1 MGSTVVVD
9 MEDQVPYEVHR
20 LMSPERIYFDLHD
33 TVLPPELEGK
43 TMDVGDA
50 SLTRVRIAQP
60 VAGVTRIVLDT
71 RGGSN
76 FSVSMETSP
85 YRLVVELRGSEKT
98 LVRTKLLRKARLRN

>member
-33 TVLPPELEGK
+33 TALPAELEGK

-50 SLTRVRIAQP
+50 SLTRVRVAQP

-71 RGGSN
+71 
-76 FSVSMETSP
+76 
-85 YRLVVELRGSEKT
+85 
-98 LVRTKLLRKARLRN
+98 KADRISRSAWRRVHIVW